1 MSLYSRKEIHSDDW
15 VEFLIKYKV
24 VKRVEEISKIEKKS
38 TFYQYPMFQ
47 WAPGIPVLGDMKGNE
62 EKRSD
67 EERTE
72 DDLTEEIW
80 NRLLRSKTCTRMH
93 MKDS

>member
-47 WAPGIPVLGDMKGNE
+47 WAPGIPIRGDMTGNE
-62 EKRSD
+62 DKGFD
-67 EERTE
+67 EEISE
-72 DDLTEEIW
+72 DDLVQEIW
-80 NRLLRSKTCTRMH
+80 NRLLRNKTCTKMH
-93 MKDS
+93 MKAY